1 MTVFYIRNFSCDRS
15 RKLVLNLNH
24 LKKKKKNSTPHHHN
38 ISNYTDKILEMA
50 TYLSLTRGISLPKM
64 FLTLQGRGYCPTK
77 AQESYVV
84 TKNCRE
90 NKNK

>member
-1 MTVFYIRNFSCDRS
+1 MTVCSMRNFPCEGS
-15 RKLVLNLNH
+15 RNLVLNVTH
-24 LKKKKKNSTPHHHN
+24 LKKKTSTPNHHN
-38 ISNYTDKILEMA
+38 ISNYTAKILEMA
-50 TYLSLTRGISLPKM
+50 TYLSLTRGISLLKV
-64 FLTLQGRGYCPTK
+64 FLTLQSSEYCSTK